1 MATRSNA
8 RGYSSDRPLV
18 LGQHDGSQPIE
29 VVANGVF
36 QGLRTNDQRWVTG
49 TAVDDGLAIG
59 IIIPIESGTTSITET
74 HTTTITTEI
83 TEPVLPPGDRADPG
97 VQAMAVNEPAP
108 GVDPDSAGLVPA
120 ADAPV
125 TSANHPDHA
134 ARAEPVVGISDAEVE
149 RVLGGNLTEVYAYFE
164 KYPQNV
170 EQLKAA
176 EAKGQARKGIASYE
190 LPSDD

>member
-18 LGQHDGSQPIE
+18 LGQPDGSLAIE

-36 QGLRTNDQRWVTG
+36 QGLRTNEQRWVTG

-59 IIIPIESGTTSITET
+59 IIIPIESGTRSITET
-74 HTTTITTEI
+74 ITTTVTTEI

-97 VQAMAVNEPAP
+97 VQAMARNEPAP
-108 GVDPDSAGLVPA
+108 HVDPDSAGLVPMA
-120 ADAPV
+120 EAPV

-134 ARAEPVVGISDAEVE
+134 VRAEPVVGISDAEVE
-149 RVLGGNLTEVYAYFE
+149 RVLGDSIPKVLAYFD

-176 EAKGQARKGIASYE
+176 EANGQARKGIASYE
-190 LPSDD
+190 PSSDD